1 MCALV
6 GICHVSLPGV
16 PVPRVNNAEG
26 SFRQGCNIVMYTVSA
41 PYRKNQD
48 DVIDRWREG
57 RCYKFNAGQQ
67 FVCRGGDGGINFAAM
82 IFDADVN
89 IICRND
95 EEVWRITLSTFF
107 KIADAGISGNRF
119 IPQPHCQCQPGRF
132 PLV

>member
-48 DVIDRWREG
+48 DVID
-57 RCYKFNAGQQ
+57 
-67 FVCRGGDGGINFAAM
+67 VGGKEDGINLTPVSGSFGEEVM
-82 IFDADVN
+82 GGKLR
-89 IICRND
+89 RND
-95 EEVWRITLSTFF
+95 F
-107 KIADAGISGNRF
+107 
-119 IPQPHCQCQPGRF
+119 
-132 PLV
+132 